1 MHRVPHPKDL
11 PWVIWLLSISV
22 NSANGSSE
30 EIYAAAE
37 QQGILSVQSYGVWKV
52 DKDWCAGIPNLVSA
66 EKHLDTPKN
75 VALFV
80 MAVGE
85 FSACCNGFPL
95 ESCKEI
101 LQESKGAQEIDNVF
115 DLIGKLATE
124 HYPRQEVNLDYLGH
138 SQRVNSCSWDY
149 ESYRDVAWY
158 DSYQPFFKIMDRWG
172 LSRGICLIAELD
184 FGGFGSWLFRQNDP
198 AIICPVMYSLMLF
211 SFRIDGELVRS
222 LLKSSHPFLQLLG
235 VVYSHHRHREEG
247 DFKWEFSFNEVF
259 KIAKS
264 ADINI
269 EDVVWTSFKRLV
281 DIYGAKQST
290 HKQIAEFIAHGASK
304 ENVVEL
310 GEYSVKLQ
318 SLFDD
323 SLCVFASHYPDGGL
337 SSERVKFLIEVSMAN
352 YELPLLLAEKLS
364 SEQRKTLLQAIIK
377 KFHED
382 CGFFGGIDLS
392 ENYIGPHE
400 WREHS
405 SVSAKAF
412 VLLHE
417 KENIGKR
424 FGSLF
429 MKSEKVFLPYFR
441 QPYLF
446 VRDYSC
452 WAHVFGKLG
461 MMYLYAF
468 KVVFEA
474 GQLGCTEGVDYL
486 REYVFKQS
494 LELLKFYKG
503 EWCFHSIF
511 DSLCQRSAHELS
523 SIDDSTILGTVND
536 FVQDRRGYP
545 IARLNFL
552 WVNSDIFEGNRE
564 LAFEL
569 LDEFSLTESMKRQR
583 EVNFSGYINVVDMA
597 LVLSA
602 QNDDELAVNH
612 ILKSWQCFYDRWDG
626 ENKEDWR
633 DVPARV
639 AKALQGNSVALE
651 WIFTDDR
658 YKTSAS
664 RKVCEERWGKKG

>member
-1 MHRVPHPKDL
+1 MHSLSHPKDL
-11 PWVIWLLSISV
+11 PWVTWLLSILV
-22 NSANGSSE
+22 DSANGSSE

-37 QQGILSVQSYGVWKV
+37 QQGIISVHSSGLWKV

-95 ESCKEI
+95 ESCKGI
-101 LQESKGAQEIDNVF
+101 FKGSKGAREIDNVF

-124 HYPRQEVNLDYLGH
+124 HYPQQEVCIEFLGH

-149 ESYRDVAWY
+149 ESYRDIAWY
-158 DSYQPFFKIMDRWG
+158 DDYQPFFKVMNRWG
-172 LSRGICLIAELD
+172 LSRGICLLAKSDLKS
-184 FGGFGSWLFRQNDP
+184 FGCWLSRQNDP
-198 AIICPVMYSLMLF
+198 AIICSVMYSVMQF
-211 SFRIDGELVRS
+211 AFFIDRELVYS
-222 LLKSSHPFLQLLG
+222 LLKTSHPFLQLLG
-235 VVYSHHRHREEG
+235 VVYSHYYIRTQDNLEWKLSLDEAL
-247 DFKWEFSFNEVF
+247 D
-259 KIAKS
+259 IAKS
-264 ADINI
+264 AEINI
-269 EDVVWTSFKRLV
+269 EDVAWTSFQRLA
-281 DIYGAKQST
+281 DIYCAKNNVR
-290 HKQIAEFIAHGASK
+290 KQITECIVRGVSKKRICELEEYGA
-304 ENVVEL
+304 
-310 GEYSVKLQ
+310 KLQ
-318 SLFDD
+318 SLFDE
-323 SLCVFASHYPDGGL
+323 SLCLLASYYPDGGL
-337 SSERVKFLIEVSMAN
+337 SSERVQYLIKVSMAD

-377 KFHED
+377 KFHEE
-382 CGFFGGIDLS
+382 CGFFDGFDES
-392 ENYIGPHE
+392 KNYTRPYQ

-405 SVSAKAF
+405 SVAAKAF

-417 KENIGKR
+417 RENIGKK

-429 MKSEKVFLPYFR
+429 MKSEKVFLPYSR

-474 GQLGCTEGVDYL
+474 GQLGCAEGVDYL

-494 LELLKFYKG
+494 LKLLKFYKG

-511 DSLCQRSAHELS
+511 DSLSQRSAHELS
-523 SIDDSTILGTVND
+523 NIDNSTILGMVND
-536 FVQDRRGYP
+536 FVQYRRGYP

-552 WVNSDIFEGNRE
+552 WVNFDIFEGNRE

-569 LDEFSLTESMKRQR
+569 LNEFSLTESMKRQR
-583 EVNFSGYINVVDMA
+583 DVNFSGYINVVDMA
-597 LVLSA
+597 LALFA
-602 QNDDELAVNH
+602 QNDDEVAMKH

-639 AKALQGNSVALE
+639 AKALQGDPVALE
-651 WIFTDDR
+651 WIFTDNR
-658 YKTSAS
+658 YKDSVS
-664 RKVCEERWGKKG
+664 RKVCEER